1 MKTTQPS
8 RQIVTI
14 AARPA
19 YQTFISTCFSLK
31 HKQSLQWWNRQFM
44 LNPSSAHYRLTLPA
58 HNHTNHPPKDHF
70 PS

>member
-1 MKTTQPS
+1 MPKIVMKTTQPS

-44 LNPSSAHYRLTLPA
+44 YVTVTKGYVHQAVNLDVSKFT
-58 HNHTNHPPKDHF
+58 
-70 PS
+70 

>member
-1 MKTTQPS
+1 MPKIVMKTTQPS

-44 LNPSSAHYRLTLPA
+44 YVTVTKGYVHQAGRQENLGPLS
-58 HNHTNHPPKDHF
+58 
-70 PS
+70 